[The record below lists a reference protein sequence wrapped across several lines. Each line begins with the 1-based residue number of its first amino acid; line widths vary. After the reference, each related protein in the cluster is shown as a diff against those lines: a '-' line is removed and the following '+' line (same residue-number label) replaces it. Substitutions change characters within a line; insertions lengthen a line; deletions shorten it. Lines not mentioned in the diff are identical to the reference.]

1 MKHLLFNPGPTN
13 VLQIVKEALITQNMS
28 HREQDFRDI
37 LKKVNQYLVE
47 ILDGVGS
54 HSSVMFVSSGTGAN
68 EAIINSIHGKILAI
82 NHGRYSERL
91 CDIAKNYYI
100 PVLEHKI
107 PENDLIDLN
116 NIEQI
121 LKENNDITHIML
133 VHHET
138 TTGMLEPLRE
148 IGDLARKHNKL
159 IIVDGV
165 SSIGAHQ
172 FSLKEDNIAFCSI
185 NSNKCFES
193 IPGISFVLVRNK
205 EVIKLKD
212 KSRSFYFNLHNQ
224 WNRQQNNEVP
234 FTASIQVTFAM
245 HKALEI
251 LKEEGLDN
259 RINRYKRLNS
269 YLRTKLEEMGFEMI
283 KYPTKFTSNV
293 LIVLKLPKNMNY
305 KILHD
310 KMYKQGITIYTN
322 EDSLLH
328 GRFFIASMGAIEISD
343 ADYFIDILG
352 KSMREFN
359 MLPIE
364 Y

>member
-1 MKHLLFNPGPTN
+1 MKYLLFNPGPTN

-37 LKKVNQYLVE
+37 LKKVNQNLVE
-47 ILDGVGS
+47 ILDGVNT

-68 EAIINSIHGKILAI
+68 EAIISSIHGRILAI

-91 CDIAKNYYI
+91 CDIARNYHI
-100 PVLEHKI
+100 PILEYKI

-116 NIEQI
+116 EIELL
-121 LKENNDITHIML
+121 LKDNTDITHIML

-148 IGDLARKHNKL
+148 IGKLAKKYDKL

-185 NSNKCFES
+185 NSNKCLES
-193 IPGISFVLVRNK
+193 IPGISFVLVSNN
-205 EVIKLKD
+205 EVIKLKN
-212 KSRSFYFNLHNQ
+212 KSRSFYFNLYNQ

-234 FTASIQVTFAM
+234 FTASIQVIFAM
-245 HKALEI
+245 NKALE
-251 LKEEGLDN
+251 LLRQEGINN

-269 YLRTKLEEMGFEMI
+269 YLRTKLKEMGFEEI
-283 KYPTKFTSNV
+283 KYPPKFTSNV

-305 KILHD
+305 KLLHD

-322 EDSLLH
+322 EDSLLQK
-328 GRFFIASMGAIEISD
+328 RFFIASMGAIEISD
-343 ADYFIDILG
+343 ADYFINILG
-352 KSMREFN
+352 KSMKELN
-359 MLPIE
+359 ILPIE